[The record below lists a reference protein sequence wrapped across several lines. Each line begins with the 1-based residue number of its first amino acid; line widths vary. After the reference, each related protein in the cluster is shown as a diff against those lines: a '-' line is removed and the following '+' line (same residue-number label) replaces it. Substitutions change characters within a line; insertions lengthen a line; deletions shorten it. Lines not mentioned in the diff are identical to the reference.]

1 MILQIVI
8 VDDLMDEADVAGPV
22 VFGLGVRER
31 DVEAEVGELLLDL
44 AEVLFVE
51 DLLLASCT
59 VPVRDLTARMERA
72 EEVEDLSTQRSHTST
87 TTDVEHL
94 SIRILDMEV
103 PVRTAHADLVARL

>member
-1 MILQIVI
+1 MILQIVV

-59 VPVRDLTARMERA
+59 VPVRDLTARVERA
-72 EEVEDLSTQRSHTST
+72 EEW
-87 TTDVEHL
+87 
-94 SIRILDMEV
+94 RI
-103 PVRTAHADLVARL
+103 